1 MDRYT
6 DTVKTM
12 PPKSHKQSHT
22 YMILIH
28 ILTPN
33 IFFSQIYTRYLFSFI
48 NVTANIFLFII
59 LPAPPP
65 HPPQKEKSQSMQVK
79 VPLLAEGSETLFY
92 QVKHMKQVD

>member
-1 MDRYT
+1 
-6 DTVKTM
+6 
-12 PPKSHKQSHT
+12 
-22 YMILIH
+22 MILIH

-59 LPAPPP
+59 LPAPSPN
-65 HPPQKEKSQSMQVK
+65 PPQKEKSQSMQVK